1 LLELD
6 NISTY
11 YWERRVLW
19 DLSLKVPDGGVVAIL
34 GRNGMGKSTLI
45 RSIMGLTPPTSG
57 EIRFKNE
64 VISGLAP
71 HRIAHKGIAFVP
83 QGRGIFQSLSVK
95 ENLTVV
101 ERAAKGEGAWNLEAV
116 YDLFPILKER
126 AALHANLLS
135 GGEQQM
141 LAVGRALM
149 MNPELLIMDEPSE
162 GLAPMVIKQIGEV
175 ICRLKGKLTVFL
187 AEQNLNMA
195 LTVAD
200 HIYIIDK
207 GSVVYDGKPED
218 LRNDHEVQ
226 QKWLGV

>member
-19 DLSLKVPDGGVVAIL
+19 DLSLEVPDGGVVAIL

-45 RSIMGLTPPTSG
+45 RSIMGLTPPASG

-162 GLAPMVIKQIGEV
+162 GLAPMVVKQIGQV

-200 HIYIIDK
+200 HIYIINK
-207 GSVVYDGKPED
+207 GSVVYDGKPDE
-218 LRNDHEVQ
+218 LKNDHEAQ

>member
-6 NISTY
+6 NINTY

-45 RSIMGLTPPTSG
+45 RSIMGLTPPATG

-71 HRIAHKGIAFVP
+71 HRIAHKGLAFVP

-101 ERAAKGEGAWNLEAV
+101 ERTSKGEGAWDLEAV
-116 YDLFPILKER
+116 YDLFPILRER
-126 AALHANLLS
+126 AGLHANLLS

-207 GSVVYDGKPED
+207 GAVVYDGKPED
-218 LRNDHEVQ
+218 LRNDHEAQ

>member
-19 DLSLKVPDGGVVAIL
+19 DLSLEVPDGRVVAIL

-45 RSIMGLTPPTSG
+45 RSIMGLTPPRDG

-71 HRIAHKGIAFVP
+71 HRIAHKGLAFVP

-101 ERAAKGEGAWNLEAV
+101 ERAAKGEGAWDLEAV

-126 AALHANLLS
+126 AGLHANLLS

-162 GLAPMVIKQIGEV
+162 GLAPMVIKQIGQV

-218 LRNDHEVQ
+218 LRNDHEAQ